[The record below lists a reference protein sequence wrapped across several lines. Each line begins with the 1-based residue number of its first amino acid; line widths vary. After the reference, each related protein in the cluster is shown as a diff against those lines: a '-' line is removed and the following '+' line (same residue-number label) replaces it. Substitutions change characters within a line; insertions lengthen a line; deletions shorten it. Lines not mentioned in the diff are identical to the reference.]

1 MIRNTSRGGF
11 HDGALTSLGICLGLF
26 VHASFS
32 ALGISVI
39 LTQSAELF
47 YAVKTVGAVYLIWLG
62 LSSLWAMKK
71 SGGVSVGAIGSQ
83 SVNVRRSLREGF
95 LSNVLNPKTAV
106 FYLAFLPQFINPEYS
121 PFVQSLVMAAI
132 HFVIAMIWQCGLS
145 GMLNKAKSLLN
156 NASFVRWMEGTT
168 GAVLIVLG
176 IKLLVE
182 KPQL

>member
-1 MIRNTSRGGF
+1 
-11 HDGALTSLGICLGLF
+11 
-26 VHASFS
+26 
-32 ALGISVI
+32 
-39 LTQSAELF
+39 
-47 YAVKTVGAVYLIWLG
+47 
-62 LSSLWAMKK
+62 
-71 SGGVSVGAIGSQ
+71 
-83 SVNVRRSLREGF
+83 
-95 LSNVLNPKTAV
+95 
-106 FYLAFLPQFINPEYS
+106 
-121 PFVQSLVMAAI
+121 MAAI